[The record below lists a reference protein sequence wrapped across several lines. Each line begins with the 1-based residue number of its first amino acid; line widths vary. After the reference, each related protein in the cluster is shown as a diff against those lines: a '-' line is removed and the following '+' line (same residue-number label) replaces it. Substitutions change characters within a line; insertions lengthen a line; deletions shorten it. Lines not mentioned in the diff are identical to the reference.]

1 MKFALC
7 EPQKVSRLDLGE
19 EDLGKE
25 QLMFTN
31 TVAVAIVTEFI
42 YYRLKKEDVEGD
54 EPEFP
59 TPCRTG
65 LGMEQKARGFG
76 GKPPLS

>member
-31 TVAVAIVTEFI
+31 MVAVAIVTEFI
-42 YYRLKKEDVEGD
+42 H
-54 EPEFP
+54 
-59 TPCRTG
+59 
-65 LGMEQKARGFG
+65 
-76 GKPPLS
+76 

>member
-1 MKFALC
+1 MLGEPGELLKFALC

-31 TVAVAIVTEFI
+31 MVAVAIVTEFI
-42 YYRLKKEDVEGD
+42 H
-54 EPEFP
+54 
-59 TPCRTG
+59 
-65 LGMEQKARGFG
+65 
-76 GKPPLS
+76 